1 MTRTADAD
9 FEHFVRAQS
18 TRLLRFAEMLCG
30 DRHTAEDLV
39 QQALMRSYPKWHRL
53 DGDPLRYVRRVLVN
67 RFLSASRRHWSN
79 EVPSDPVDN
88 DWDHREVADFS
99 AEVQT
104 REAVLAALAG
114 LTVKERAV
122 VALRYSQDLSE
133 AETAE
138 LLGMAAGTVKSTA
151 SRALAKLRL
160 APDLIDTTV
169 GGRA

>member
-9 FEHFVRAQS
+9 FEQFVQAQS

-53 DGDPLRYVRRVLVN
+53 DGDPISYVRRVLVN

-88 DWDHREVADFS
+88 DWDHREVADFA

-138 LLGMAAGTVKSTA
+138 LLGMAHGTVKSTA

-160 APDLIDTTV
+160 APDLIDSTV